1 MSSFSSVT
9 QEQSQS
15 IEAEVSLPPLY
26 TGTWDMEEFLS
37 KKDEIV
43 NGDKLKV
50 RMIV

>member
-1 MSSFSSVT
+1 MSGPV
-9 QEQSQS
+9 
-15 IEAEVSLPPLY
+15 VSMLSPPLTSRH

-37 KKDEIV
+37 KQDEIV